1 MRGPVFET
9 RSHNLDMEPNLPSV
23 VRDWHDFYG
32 LVGTASATLVG
43 LMFVAASV
51 GASVFSAGEQ
61 EPLKAY
67 LTPTVAH
74 FSSLLFICIL
84 ILIPTQTW
92 LSLSIALGG
101 LGVAGIAYSMRQWI
115 RVFWTL
121 RSRIDL
127 ADRMFYVFIPT
138 LGYLLVAASAITLF
152 EHWLSSAELI
162 AAALIGLLLAGIRNA
177 WDMTVWIIT
186 RSPTRA

>member
-1 MRGPVFET
+1 MAQSELRGL
-9 RSHNLDMEPNLPSV
+9 NMEPSLASV
-23 VRDWHDFYG
+23 VHDWHDFYA

-43 LMFVAASV
+43 IVFVAASV
-51 GASVFSAGEQ
+51 GASVFNESQQ

-74 FSSLLFICIL
+74 FSSVLFICIL

-92 LSLSIALGG
+92 RSLSIGLAC
-101 LGVAGIAYSMRQWI
+101 LGVTGVAYALRQWI

-127 ADRMFYVFIPT
+127 TDRMFYVFIPT
-138 LGYLLVAASAITLF
+138 IGSVLVVISAVALF
-152 EHWLSSAELI
+152 VHWPLSAELM
-162 AAALIGLLLAGIRNA
+162 AAALIVLLLAGIRNA

-186 RSPTRA
+186 RSPTRP